1 LEKILGMT
9 VSKKLFLITEF
20 HSSSQNSTG
29 YLIEKLNKA
38 LLDQKDFKT
47 VLLTKKDENII
58 TQPNAIYVQQSDY
71 NKNRLIS
78 RIWHELSLNS
88 KFLIKSIQNISRD
101 DLVITGTNP
110 TFLLFIVFLL
120 KKHIKFDW
128 ILLVHDVFPENLV
141 ASKTL
146 SKDSLAY
153 NLLKVIFDKIYA
165 SPNRVITIGKDMQQ
179 LINKKAKRNDAEIV
193 PNWIDVKDIEVES
206 KYDNQI
212 LKQLGLNNDNKVVFS
227 FFGNIGRVQ
236 GLENLIEAINHMKEL
251 ENAKFVFMG
260 DGAYVERLK
269 SVISELGKE
278 NIIYY
283 GKVEQQQ
290 KSLGLNACDI
300 SIVTLADGMLGL
312 GVPSK
317 AYYSMAADKPLFC
330 IMDKESEIYSMV
342 DENNIGWVVEPKN
355 IQEVAQKL
363 DQAVKEFNNSNFN
376 SPRKILIEKY
386 SDTKSIDKLIS
397 IVRSYI

>member
-1 LEKILGMT
+1 M
-9 VSKKLFLITEF
+9 SKKLFLITEF

-146 SKDSLAY
+146 GKDSLTY
-153 NLLKVIFDKIYA
+153 NLLKVVFDKIYA

-179 LINKKAKRNDAEIV
+179 LINKKAKRNDAEVV

-206 KYDNQI
+206 KSDNQI
-212 LKQLGLNNDNKVVFS
+212 LKQLGLNNNNKVVFN

-251 ENAKFVFMG
+251 ENAKFVFIG

-269 SVISELGKE
+269 SIISELGKE

-283 GKVEQQQ
+283 GKVEQKQ

-330 IMDKESEIYSMV
+330 IMHKESEIYTMV
-342 DENNIGWVVEPKN
+342 DENNMGWVVEPKN
-355 IQEVAQKL
+355 IQEVAQTL
-363 DQAVKEFNNSNFN
+363 DQAVKEFNNNNFN
-376 SPRKILIEKY
+376 SPRKILIERY

>member
-1 LEKILGMT
+1 
-9 VSKKLFLITEF
+9 
-20 HSSSQNSTG
+20 
-29 YLIEKLNKA
+29 
-38 LLDQKDFKT
+38 
-47 VLLTKKDENII
+47 
-58 TQPNAIYVQQSDY
+58 
-71 NKNRLIS
+71 
-78 RIWHELSLNS
+78 
-88 KFLIKSIQNISRD
+88 
-101 DLVITGTNP
+101 
-110 TFLLFIVFLL
+110 
-120 KKHIKFDW
+120 
-128 ILLVHDVFPENLV
+128 
-141 ASKTL
+141 
-146 SKDSLAY
+146 
-153 NLLKVIFDKIYA
+153 
-165 SPNRVITIGKDMQQ
+165 MQQ
-179 LINKKAKRNDAEIV
+179 LINKKAKRNDAEVV

-206 KYDNQI
+206 KRDNQI
-212 LKQLGLNNDNKVVFS
+212 LKQLGLNNEKKVVFS

-236 GLENLIEAINHMKEL
+236 GLENLIEAINHMQEI
-251 ENAKFVFMG
+251 ENAKFVFIG

-269 SVISELGKE
+269 SLISELGKE

-330 IMDKESEIYSMV
+330 IMHKESEIYTMV
-342 DENNIGWVVEPKN
+342 DENNIGWIVEPKN
-355 IQEVAQKL
+355 IQEIAQTL
-363 DQAVKEFNNSNFN
+363 DQAVKEFNNNNFN

>member
-1 LEKILGMT
+1 MT

-47 VLLTKKDENII
+47 VLLTKKDESVTI
-58 TQPNAIYVQQSDY
+58 QPNAIYVQQSDY

-78 RIWHELSLNS
+78 RICHELSLNS
-88 KFLIKSIQNISRD
+88 KFLIKSIQNISKD

-110 TFLLFIVFLL
+110 TFLLFIIFLL
-120 KKHIKFDW
+120 KKYIKFDW

-153 NLLKVIFDKIYA
+153 NFFKVAFDKIYA
-165 SPNRVITIGKDMQQ
+165 SPDRVITIGKDMQQ
-179 LINKKAKRNDAEIV
+179 LINKKAKRNDAEVV

-206 KYDNQI
+206 KRDNQI
-212 LKQLGLNNDNKVVFS
+212 LKQLGLNNENKVVFS

-236 GLENLIEAINHMKEL
+236 GLDNLIEAINHMKEL
-251 ENAKFVFMG
+251 ENAKFVFIG
-260 DGAYVERLK
+260 DGAYVERLE

-300 SIVTLADGMLGL
+300 SIVTLTDGMLGL

-330 IMDKESEIYSMV
+330 IMDKESEIYTMV
-342 DENNIGWVVEPKN
+342 DENNMGWVVEPKN
-355 IQEVAQKL
+355 IQEVAQTL
-363 DQAVKEFNNSNFN
+363 DQAVKEFNNNNFN

>member
-1 LEKILGMT
+1 M
-9 VSKKLFLITEF
+9 SKKIFLITEF

-29 YLIEKLNKA
+29 YLIEKLNNA
-38 LLDQKDFKT
+38 LSDQKDFKT
-47 VLLTKKDENII
+47 VLLTKKDESVII
-58 TQPNAIYVQQSDY
+58 QPNAIYVQQSDY
-71 NKNRLIS
+71 NKNLLIS

-88 KFLIKSIQNISRD
+88 KFLIRSLQNISRD
-101 DLVITGTNP
+101 NLVITGTNP
-110 TFLLFIVFLL
+110 TFLLFIIFLL
-120 KKHIKFDW
+120 KKYIKFDW

-146 SKDSLAY
+146 NKDSLAY
-153 NLLKVIFDKIYA
+153 NLLKVAFDKIYA
-165 SPNRVITIGKDMQQ
+165 SPDRVITIGKDMQQ
-179 LINKKAKRNDAEIV
+179 LINKKAKRNDAEVV

-206 KYDNQI
+206 KRDNQI
-212 LKQLGLNNDNKVVFS
+212 LKQLGLNNENKVVFS

-236 GLENLIEAINHMKEL
+236 GLENLIEAINHMQEI
-251 ENAKFVFMG
+251 ENAKFLFIG

-269 SVISELGKE
+269 SIISELGKE

-330 IMDKESEIYSMV
+330 IMHKESEIYTMV
-342 DENNIGWVVEPKN
+342 DENNMGWVVEPKN
-355 IQEVAQKL
+355 IQEVAQIL
-363 DQAVKEFNNSNFN
+363 DQAVKEFNNNNFN

>member
-1 LEKILGMT
+1 MT
-9 VSKKLFLITEF
+9 VSKKIFLITEF

-29 YLIEKLNKA
+29 YLIEKLNNA
-38 LLDQKDFKT
+38 LSDQKDFKT
-47 VLLTKKDENII
+47 VLLTKKDETII

-71 NKNRLIS
+71 NKNLLIS

-88 KFLIKSIQNISRD
+88 KFLIRSLQNISRD
-101 DLVITGTNP
+101 NLVITGTNP
-110 TFLLFIVFLL
+110 TFLLFIIFLL
-120 KKHIKFDW
+120 KKYIKFDW

-146 SKDSLAY
+146 NKDSLAY
-153 NLLKVIFDKIYA
+153 NLLKVAFDKIYA
-165 SPNRVITIGKDMQQ
+165 SPDRVITIGKDMQQ
-179 LINKKAKRNDAEIV
+179 LINKKAKRNDAEVV

-206 KYDNQI
+206 KRDNQI
-212 LKQLGLNNDNKVVFS
+212 LKQLGLNSENKVVFS

-236 GLENLIEAINHMKEL
+236 GLENLIEAINHMQEI
-251 ENAKFVFMG
+251 ENAKFLFIG

-269 SVISELGKE
+269 SIISELGKE

-355 IQEVAQKL
+355 IQEVAQTL

-397 IVRSYI
+397 IVRSYIYR

>member
-1 LEKILGMT
+1 MT

-71 NKNRLIS
+71 SKNRLIS

-88 KFLIKSIQNISRD
+88 KFLIKSIQNISKD

-110 TFLLFIVFLL
+110 TFLLFIIFLL
-120 KKHIKFDW
+120 KKYIKFDW

-153 NLLKVIFDKIYA
+153 NFLKVAFDKIYA
-165 SPNRVITIGKDMQQ
+165 SPDRVITIGKDMQQ
-179 LINKKAKRNDAEIV
+179 LINKKAKRNDAEVV

-206 KYDNQI
+206 KRDNQI
-212 LKQLGLNNDNKVVFS
+212 LKQLGLNNENKVVFS

-236 GLENLIEAINHMKEL
+236 GLDNLIEAINHMKEL

-260 DGAYVERLK
+260 DGAYVEMLK
-269 SVISELGKE
+269 SIISELGKE

-330 IMDKESEIYSMV
+330 IMHKESEIYTMV
-342 DENNIGWVVEPKN
+342 DENNMGWVVEPKN
-355 IQEVAQKL
+355 IQEVAQTL
-363 DQAVKEFNNSNFN
+363 DQAVKEFNNNNFN
-376 SPRKILIEKY
+376 SPRKILIERY

>member
-1 LEKILGMT
+1 MT

-146 SKDSLAY
+146 GKDSLTY
-153 NLLKVIFDKIYA
+153 NLLKVVFDKIYA

-179 LINKKAKRNDAEIV
+179 LINKKAKRNDAEVV

-206 KYDNQI
+206 KSDNQI
-212 LKQLGLNNDNKVVFS
+212 LKQLGLNNNNKVVFS

-251 ENAKFVFMG
+251 ENAKFVFIG

-269 SVISELGKE
+269 SVISELDKE

-330 IMDKESEIYSMV
+330 IMDKESEIYTMV
-342 DENNIGWVVEPKN
+342 DENNMGWVVEPKN
-355 IQEVAQKL
+355 IQEVAQTL
-363 DQAVKEFNNSNFN
+363 DQAVKEFNNNNFN

-397 IVRSYI
+397 IVRAYI

>member
-1 LEKILGMT
+1 MT

-47 VLLTKKDENII
+47 VLLTKKDETII

-71 NKNRLIS
+71 SKNRLIS

-88 KFLIKSIQNISRD
+88 KFLIKSIQNISKD

-110 TFLLFIVFLL
+110 TFLLFIIFLL

-153 NLLKVIFDKIYA
+153 NFLKVAFDKIYA

-179 LINKKAKRNDAEIV
+179 LINKKAKRNDAEVV

-212 LKQLGLNNDNKVVFS
+212 LKQLGLNNNNKVVFS

-278 NIIYY
+278 DIIYY

-330 IMDKESEIYSMV
+330 IMHKESEIYTMV
-342 DENNIGWVVEPKN
+342 DENNMGWVVEPKN
-355 IQEVAQKL
+355 IQEVAQTL
-363 DQAVKEFNNSNFN
+363 DQAVKEFNNNNFN
-376 SPRKILIEKY
+376 SPRKILIERY

>member
-1 LEKILGMT
+1 MT

>member
-1 LEKILGMT
+1 MT

-47 VLLTKKDENII
+47 VLLTKKDETII

-88 KFLIKSIQNISRD
+88 KFLIKSIQNISKD

-110 TFLLFIVFLL
+110 TFLLFIIFLL
-120 KKHIKFDW
+120 KKYIKFDW

-153 NLLKVIFDKIYA
+153 NFLKVAFDKIYA

-179 LINKKAKRNDAEIV
+179 LINKKAKRNDAEVV

-212 LKQLGLNNDNKVVFS
+212 LKQLGLNNNNKVVFS

-251 ENAKFVFMG
+251 ENAKFVFIG

-330 IMDKESEIYSMV
+330 IMDKESEIYTMV
-342 DENNIGWVVEPKN
+342 DENNMGWVVEPKN

>member
-1 LEKILGMT
+1 MT

-71 NKNRLIS
+71 SKNRLIS

-88 KFLIKSIQNISRD
+88 KFLIKSIQNISKD

-110 TFLLFIVFLL
+110 TFLLFIIFLL
-120 KKHIKFDW
+120 KKYIKFDW

-153 NLLKVIFDKIYA
+153 NFLKVAFDKIYA
-165 SPNRVITIGKDMQQ
+165 SPDRVITIGKDMQQ
-179 LINKKAKRNDAEIV
+179 LINKKAKRNDAEVV

-206 KYDNQI
+206 KRDNQI
-212 LKQLGLNNDNKVVFS
+212 LKQLGLNNENKVVFS

-236 GLENLIEAINHMKEL
+236 GLDNLIEAINHMKEL

-260 DGAYVERLK
+260 DGAYVEMLK
-269 SVISELGKE
+269 SIISELGKE

-330 IMDKESEIYSMV
+330 IMHKESEIYTMV
-342 DENNIGWVVEPKN
+342 DENNMGWVVEPKN
-355 IQEVAQKL
+355 IQEVAQTL
-363 DQAVKEFNNSNFN
+363 DQAVKEFNNNNFN